1 MIFIHFSVSD
11 RVFKLFLE
19 AMSAKA
25 KDEARERELETHAVF
40 LLVNFNHIHKQIRR
54 VADKYLS
61 GLVDKF
67 PHLLWNR
74 NVLGRMLDM
83 LHALSTSLDLDP
95 NDTTLTVSVPNT
107 PYTITLMDTLDAREV
122 PFFKYFYFLIYI
134 NYFISKYKRDIMNKN
149 RKTLLFHI

>member
-1 MIFIHFSVSD
+1 MSLFDFLFGNFSVSD

-95 NDTTLTVSVPNT
+95 NDTTLTVSIPNT

-122 PFFKYFYFLIYI
+122 IAYIFYTIMFYHH
-134 NYFISKYKRDIMNKN
+134 DIIK
-149 RKTLLFHI
+149 

>member
-1 MIFIHFSVSD
+1 M
-11 RVFKLFLE
+11 FKLFLD

-25 KDEARERELETHAVF
+25 KDEARERELESHAVF
-40 LLVNFNHIHKQIRR
+40 LLINFNNIHKQIRR

-61 GLVDKF
+61 GLVDRF

-83 LHALSTSLDLDP
+83 LHALSSSLHLDP
-95 NDTTLTVSVPNT
+95 NDTCLSVNVANT

-122 PFFKYFYFLIYI
+122 IILITFFY
-134 NYFISKYKRDIMNKN
+134 
-149 RKTLLFHI
+149 